1 MNNVYIR
8 LIVYILSTIL
18 GSVPAVAL
26 GWFSYQFLDGNILV
40 TVSLE
45 GAATALLTALGISGG
60 VFKVWGTK

>member
-1 MNNVYIR
+1 MNNVYVR

-45 GAATALLTALGISGG
+45 GAATALLSAVGISGG

>member
-1 MNNVYIR
+1 MNNVYVR
-8 LIVYILSTIL
+8 LIVYILSTVL

-45 GAATALLTALGISGG
+45 GAATALLSAVGISGG

>member
-1 MNNVYIR
+1 MNNVYVR
-8 LIVYILSTIL
+8 LLVYILSTIL

-60 VFKVWGTK
+60 VFKAWGTK

>member
-1 MNNVYIR
+1 MNNVYVR
-8 LIVYILSTIL
+8 LIVYILSTVL

-45 GAATALLTALGISGG
+45 GAATALLSAVGISGG
-60 VFKVWGTK
+60 VFKIWGTK

>member
-1 MNNVYIR
+1 MSNVYVR
-8 LIVYILSTIL
+8 LIVYILSTVL

-45 GAATALLTALGISGG
+45 GAATALLSAVGISGG